1 MNIIYTEK
9 KVEPHKIEEKFPIN
23 NARDKDEKK
32 TSTIIDRDSGTPEEI
47 ENSIRGIDL
56 FDTGEKTY
64 ILYYPEEYLAIPI
77 IEIIIKEY
85 KGTVVTR
92 ELAIKET
99 FSHAKDYIPEREK
112 EEGLIFEL
120 TNALE
125 MRDKKKIWLTYK
137 KLRNNNKDDEEILP
151 ILLWWIKNIHLVKK
165 IGSTNGLIHSF
176 PEGKIKK
183 ACILYT
189 LEEIQNMHKKIL
201 GLSQSYAEKNHYE
214 GELELFLLN
223 I

>member
-1 MNIIYTEK
+1 MMNIIYTEK

-92 ELAIKET
+92 ELSIKET
-99 FSHAKDYIPEREK
+99 E
-112 EEGLIFEL
+112 
-120 TNALE
+120 
-125 MRDKKKIWLTYK
+125 
-137 KLRNNNKDDEEILP
+137 
-151 ILLWWIKNIHLVKK
+151 
-165 IGSTNGLIHSF
+165 
-176 PEGKIKK
+176 
-183 ACILYT
+183 T
-189 LEEIQNMHKKIL
+189 L
-201 GLSQSYAEKNHYE
+201 QSYILQKMLDTPHFIVRTEINNGYS
-214 GELELFLLN
+214 F
-223 I
+223 